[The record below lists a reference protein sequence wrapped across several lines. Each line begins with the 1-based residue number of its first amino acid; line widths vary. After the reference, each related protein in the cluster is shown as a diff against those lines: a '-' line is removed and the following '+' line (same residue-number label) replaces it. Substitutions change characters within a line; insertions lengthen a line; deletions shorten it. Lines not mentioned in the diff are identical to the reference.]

1 MPVPKSSGSVASLNR
16 VQLMRHSR
24 THHSRSSRNTHPRGC
39 SGGLA
44 TVLPD
49 DRLADIHLAV
59 GDAFP
64 PIIVR
69 FALRL
74 TESVDLRSTDP
85 TYSQG
90 FWKECGWTSCW
101 SRRRNLGRGRC
112 LVVCALVKSSD
123 HVVPG
128 CVQVDRLR
136 RSSRLS
142 EMESESRRIGLNF
155 DIRGCFTKQRQVSV
169 MGS

>member
-1 MPVPKSSGSVASLNR
+1 MPVPKSSGSVGSLNR
-16 VQLMRHSR
+16 VQLIRHSR

-101 SRRRNLGRGRC
+101 SRRRNLGQKRWAGSSCASKAAADKRTRQGEC
-112 LVVCALVKSSD
+112 LPWL
-123 HVVPG
+123 
-128 CVQVDRLR
+128 QVDAVWWFVRW
-136 RSSRLS
+136 
-142 EMESESRRIGLNF
+142 
-155 DIRGCFTKQRQVSV
+155 
-169 MGS
+169 